1 MSKDKA
7 VILAGGVFSFKY
19 PQWISSLKRR
29 GFKILSLDDDNQNT
43 TRLINS
49 YISVTNSFYAEIS
62 EFHAVSPHDLP
73 SIFHIVQQWSEKYTI
88 SAAISMIED
97 FVTPIAYICE
107 RYSLPGS
114 GIKAALICRDK
125 LLQRHFLPEI
135 SPAFTPS
142 NKLKL
147 KNKVPVAYPFVIKP
161 TGRSG
166 SSGVHLI
173 HSNDDLSAVLEQYQD
188 DECLLLESFIQ
199 GPEYSVE
206 SAVVDGKVIVTNITE
221 KTTNCQ
227 NSDNFVEM
235 SHTVPALS
243 LSEQMHVSL
252 RETNQWIIERLSFSS
267 GITHA
272 EFKIDQHNRIWLME
286 IAARG
291 PGDMILYLF
300 QLATGA
306 SFEDMAVSIAL
317 NEKGFSSEISYHRYA
332 RQVFISPESGTL
344 SDVKV
349 ENSEQQVL
357 FLRDNQWRSALS
369 VPFVSSEKNTL
380 VEVVIDKP
388 RGMEMSPEV
397 SDSKSR
403 LGYFITVSE
412 DENDLDLFSNQV
424 ANSIK
429 IISKKAVV

>member
-19 PQWISSLKRR
+19 PQWISSLKKR

-43 TRLINS
+43 TRLIDS
-49 YISVTNSFYAEIS
+49 YGGITNSFCADIS
-62 EFHAVSPHDLP
+62 EFHAASPYDLP
-73 SIFHIVQQWSEKYTI
+73 SILHIVQQWNEKYTI

-125 LLQRHFLPEI
+125 LLQRHFLPEV
-135 SPAFTPS
+135 SPAFTSSSKP
-142 NKLKL
+142 KLQ
-147 KNKVPVAYPFVIKP
+147 NEVPVAYPFVIKP

-173 HSNDDLSAVLEQYQD
+173 RSNDDLSAVLEQYQD
-188 DECLLLESFIQ
+188 DECLLLESLIQ

-206 SAVVDGKVIVTNITE
+206 SAIVDGKVIVTNITE

-243 LSEQMHVSL
+243 LSEQMQVSL
-252 RETNQWIIERLSFSS
+252 RETNQWIIERLSFLS

-306 SFEDMAVSIAL
+306 SFEDMAVSISL
-317 NEKGFSSEISYHRYA
+317 NENFSSDITYQRYA
-332 RQVFISPESGTL
+332 RQVFISPEFGTL

-357 FLRDNQWRSALS
+357 FLRDNQWRSVLS
-369 VPFVSSEKNTL
+369 APFFSSEKNTL

-388 RGMEMSPEV
+388 RGMEMTPEV

-403 LGYFITVSE
+403 LGYFITVSD

-424 ANSIK
+424 AESIK
-429 IISKKAVV
+429 IISTKAVV

>member
-1 MSKDKA
+1 MSKDNA

-19 PQWISSLKRR
+19 PQWISSLKNR

-43 TRLINS
+43 TRLMNS
-49 YISVTNSFYAEIS
+49 YGSITNSFYADIS
-62 EFHAVSPHDLP
+62 EFYAASPHDLP
-73 SIFHIVQQWSEKYTI
+73 SILHIVQQWSEKYTI

-97 FVTPIAYICE
+97 FVTPVAYICE

-125 LLQRHFLPEI
+125 LLQRHFLPEV
-135 SPAFTPS
+135 SPAFTSSSKP
-142 NKLKL
+142 KLQKE
-147 KNKVPVAYPFVIKP
+147 VPVAYPFVIKP

-173 HSNDDLSAVLEQYQD
+173 RSNDDLRAVLDQYQD
-188 DECLLLESFIQ
+188 DECLLLESLIQ

-206 SAVVDGKVIVTNITE
+206 SAIVDGKVMVTNITE

-235 SHTVPALS
+235 SHTVPAQS

-252 RETNQWIIERLSFSS
+252 RETNQWIIERLSFLS

-317 NEKGFSSEISYHRYA
+317 NENFASDITYQRYA
-332 RQVFISPESGTL
+332 KQVFISPEFGTL

-388 RGMEMSPEV
+388 RGMEMTPEV

-403 LGYFITVSE
+403 LGYFITVSD

-424 ANSIK
+424 AESIK
-429 IISKKAVV
+429 IISTKAVV

>member
-19 PQWISSLKRR
+19 PQWITSLKKR

-43 TRLINS
+43 TRLKNS
-49 YISVTNSFYAEIS
+49 YGGLANSFYADIA
-62 EFHAVSPHDLP
+62 EFYAVSPHDLS
-73 SIFHIVQQWSEKYTI
+73 SIFHIVQQWNEKYTI

-125 LLQRHFLPEI
+125 LLQRNFLPEI

-142 NKLKL
+142 DKMKL
-147 KNKVPVAYPFVIKP
+147 KNEVPVAYPFVIKP

-173 HSNDDLSAVLEQYQD
+173 HSDDDLSAVLEQYQD
-188 DECLLLESFIQ
+188 DECLLLESLIQ

-206 SAVVDGKVIVTNITE
+206 SAVVDGKVIITNITE

-272 EFKIDQHNRIWLME
+272 EFKIDKYNRIWLME

-300 QLATGA
+300 QLATGV

-317 NEKGFSSEISYHRYA
+317 NENFSSDITYQRYA

-369 VPFVSSEKNTL
+369 VPFFSSEKNTL

-388 RGMEMSPEV
+388 RGMEMAPEV

-412 DENDLDLFSNQV
+412 DENDLDLFSSQV
-424 ANSIK
+424 ASSIK
-429 IISKKAVV
+429 IISKKAVL

>member
-19 PQWISSLKRR
+19 PQWISSLKKR

-49 YISVTNSFYAEIS
+49 YGGITNSFYADIS
-62 EFHAVSPHDLP
+62 EFYAASPHDLP
-73 SIFHIVQQWSEKYTI
+73 SILHTVQQWNEKYTI

-135 SPAFTPS
+135 SPAFTS
-142 NKLKL
+142 SSKLKL
-147 KNKVPVAYPFVIKP
+147 QNEVPVAYPFVIKP

-173 HSNDDLSAVLEQYQD
+173 RSNDDLSAVLEQYQD
-188 DECLLLESFIQ
+188 DECLLLESLIQ

-206 SAVVDGKVIVTNITE
+206 SAIVDGNVIVTNITE

-252 RETNQWIIERLSFSS
+252 RETNQWIIERLSFFS

-306 SFEDMAVSIAL
+306 SFEDMALSIAL
-317 NEKGFSSEISYHRYA
+317 NENFSSDITYQRYA

-357 FLRDNQWRSALS
+357 FLRDNQWRSAPS
-369 VPFVSSEKNTL
+369 APFVSSEKNTL

-388 RGMEMSPEV
+388 RGMEMTPEV

-403 LGYFITVSE
+403 LGYFITVSD

-424 ANSIK
+424 ARSIK
-429 IISKKAVV
+429 IISTKAVV

>member
-7 VILAGGVFSFKY
+7 VILAGGIFSFKY
-19 PQWISSLKRR
+19 PQWISSLKNR

-49 YISVTNSFYAEIS
+49 YSSIIDSFFADIS
-62 EFHAVSPHDLP
+62 EYHAASPHDLP
-73 SIFHIVQQWSEKYTI
+73 SILHIVQKWSEKYTI

-97 FVTPIAYICE
+97 FVAPIAFICE

-125 LLQRHFLPEI
+125 LLQRYFLPEV
-135 SPAFTPS
+135 SPAFTSSSKP
-142 NKLKL
+142 KLQ
-147 KNKVPVAYPFVIKP
+147 NEVPVAYPFVIKP

-173 HSNDDLSAVLEQYQD
+173 RSNDDLSAVLDQYQD

-206 SAVVDGKVIVTNITE
+206 SAIVDGKVIVTNITE

-227 NSDNFVEM
+227 SSDNFVEM
-235 SHTVPALS
+235 SHTIPARS

-252 RETNQWIIERLSFSS
+252 RETNQWIIERLSFLS

-300 QLATGA
+300 QLATGV

-317 NEKGFSSEISYHRYA
+317 NENFSSDITYQRYA
-332 RQVFISPESGTL
+332 KQVFISPESGTL

-349 ENSEQQVL
+349 ENAEQQVL
-357 FLRDNQWRSALS
+357 FLRDNQWRSAPS
-369 VPFVSSEKNTL
+369 APFVSSDKNTL

-388 RGMEMSPEV
+388 RGMEMTPEV

-403 LGYFITVSE
+403 LGYFITVSD
-412 DENDLDLFSNQV
+412 DENDLDVFSNQV
-424 ANSIK
+424 AESIK
-429 IISKKAVV
+429 IISTKAVV

>member
-7 VILAGGVFSFKY
+7 VILAGGAFSFKY
-19 PQWISSLKRR
+19 PQWVSSLKNR

-43 TRLINS
+43 TRLMNS
-49 YISVTNSFYAEIS
+49 YSCITGSFYTDIT
-62 EFHAVSPHDLP
+62 EFYAASPHDLP
-73 SIFHIVQQWSEKYTI
+73 SILHIVQQWSEKYTI

-97 FVTPIAYICE
+97 FVTPVAYICE

-125 LLQRHFLPEI
+125 LLQRYFLPEV
-135 SPAFTPS
+135 SPTFTS
-142 NKLKL
+142 SSKLELQKQ
-147 KNKVPVAYPFVIKP
+147 VPVAYPFVIKP

-173 HSNDDLSAVLEQYQD
+173 RSNDDLSVVLDQYQD
-188 DECLLLESFIQ
+188 NECLLLESFIQ

-206 SAVVDGKVIVTNITE
+206 SAVVDGKVMVTNITE

-227 NSDNFVEM
+227 NSNNFVEM
-235 SHTVPALS
+235 SHTVPARS

-252 RETNQWIIERLSFSS
+252 RETNQWIIERLSFLS

-300 QLATGA
+300 QLATGT
-306 SFEDMAVSIAL
+306 SFEDIAVSIAL
-317 NEKGFSSEISYHRYA
+317 NENFTSDITYQRYA
-332 RQVFISPESGTL
+332 KQVFISPESGTL
-344 SDVKV
+344 NDVKV
-349 ENSEQQVL
+349 ENTEQQVL
-357 FLRDNQWRSALS
+357 FLRDNQWRSALAA
-369 VPFVSSEKNTL
+369 PFVSSKKNTL

-388 RGMEMSPEV
+388 RGMEMDPEV

-403 LGYFITVSE
+403 LGYFITVS
-412 DENDLDLFSNQV
+412 DDKNDLDLFSNKI
-424 ANSIK
+424 AESIK
-429 IISKKAVV
+429 IISTKDVV

>member
-19 PQWISSLKRR
+19 PQWISSLKNR

-43 TRLINS
+43 TRLMNS
-49 YISVTNSFYAEIS
+49 YGCITNSFYSDIAE
-62 EFHAVSPHDLP
+62 FYAASPNDLS
-73 SIFHIVQQWSEKYTI
+73 SILHIVQQWSEKYAI
-88 SAAISMIED
+88 SAAISIIED
-97 FVTPIAYICE
+97 FVTPVAYICE
-107 RYSLPGS
+107 RHSLPGS

-125 LLQRHFLPEI
+125 LLQRHFLPEVSPSFTSSSKPKLQKQVPI
-135 SPAFTPS
+135 S
-142 NKLKL
+142 
-147 KNKVPVAYPFVIKP
+147 YPFVIKP

-173 HSNDDLSAVLEQYQD
+173 RSNNDLSAVLDQYHD
-188 DECLLLESFIQ
+188 DECLLLESLID

-206 SAVVDGKVIVTNITE
+206 SAIVDGKVIVTNITE

-235 SHTVPALS
+235 SHTVPART
-243 LSEQMHVSL
+243 LSEQMQFSL
-252 RETNQWIIERLSFSS
+252 RETNQWIIERLSFLS

-300 QLATGA
+300 QLATGN

-317 NEKGFSSEISYHRYA
+317 NESFASDITYHRYA
-332 RQVFISPESGTL
+332 RQVFISPESGIL
-344 SDVKV
+344 SDVKLK
-349 ENSEQQVL
+349 NSEQQVL
-357 FLRDNQWRSALS
+357 FLRDNQWRSALA
-369 VPFVSSEKNTL
+369 VPFFCSEKNSL
-380 VEVVIDKP
+380 IEVVIDKP
-388 RGMEMSPEV
+388 RGMEMNPEV
-397 SDSKSR
+397 RDSKSR

-412 DENDLDLFSNQV
+412 DENDLDVFSNQIEE
-424 ANSIK
+424 SIE
-429 IISKKAVV
+429 IISMKAVV